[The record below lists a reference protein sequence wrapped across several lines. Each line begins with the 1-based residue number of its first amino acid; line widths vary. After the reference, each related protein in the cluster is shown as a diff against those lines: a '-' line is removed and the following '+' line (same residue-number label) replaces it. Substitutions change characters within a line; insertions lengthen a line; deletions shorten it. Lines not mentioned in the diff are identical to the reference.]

1 LTDTDLDIRT
11 RVNKLIAESRG
22 GSIESF
28 LGDQFDA
35 GLAWI
40 HHPVGE
46 GGLGMPRRL
55 QGLVDE
61 ILDAAGL
68 LADWHRNPM
77 GIGMCGPAIAAH
89 GTPEQRRRY
98 LRPIFTATELWCQ
111 LFSEPGAGSDVATLA
126 TSAVNSGDE
135 WVVNGQKVWT
145 SWGAVADF
153 GLLLARSDPEASKHA
168 GLTAFILDMHA
179 PGVEVRPLRQMTGEA
194 EFSEVYFTDVRVP
207 DSARLGQVGEGW
219 KVAITT
225 LMNERVSIGGV
236 IEPRDSGPI
245 ADALTAW
252 RAADDPGEVERDR
265 LAELWIEA
273 EVLRLAKIRA
283 QQLRT
288 SAGTPGAE
296 GSLLKLGAALL
307 SQDVREFVIDLLE
320 EQGLVAY
327 DPASPPHSRES
338 DNATAKY
345 LWSQSATIVG
355 GTSDVMRGIIGER
368 VLGLPKEPTVD
379 RGPWRSI
386 PRGR

>member
-1 LTDTDLDIRT
+1 VEGLIATSRGLDI
-11 RVNKLIAESRG
+11 V
-22 GSIESF
+22 SF

-46 GGLGMPRRL
+46 GGLSMPRRM

-61 ILDAAGL
+61 LLDAAGL
-68 LADWHRNPM
+68 LAEWHRNPM
-77 GIGMCGPAIAAH
+77 GIGMCGPAIAVH
-89 GTPEQRRRY
+89 GTVEQRRRY

-126 TSAVNSGDE
+126 TSAVADGDK

-153 GLLLARSDPEASKHA
+153 GLLLARSDPDAAKHA

-179 PGVEVRPLRQMTGEA
+179 PGVEVRPLRQITGEA

-236 IEPRDSGPI
+236 IEPRGSGPI
-245 ADALTAW
+245 ADALAAW
-252 RAADDPGEVERDR
+252 RAAEDPGEVARDR
-265 LAELWIEA
+265 LTELWIEA
-273 EVLRLAKIRA
+273 EILRLAKVRA

-307 SQDVREFVIDLLE
+307 SQGIREFVVDLSE
-320 EQGLVAY
+320 ERGLVAY
-327 DPASPPHSRES
+327 DPSDPPNSRES
-338 DNATAKY
+338 DNAAAQY